1 MPHYRVYFLDET
13 GCISRPPQLIA
24 CTDDQEAREKAK
36 QFIDG
41 LDIEV
46 WQDTRLIV
54 KYPRKSQA
62 A

>member
-13 GCISRPPQLIA
+13 GRISRPSELIECA
-24 CTDDQEAREKAK
+24 NDQEAREKAK

-46 WQDTRLIV
+46 WQETRLIV
-54 KYPRKSQA
+54 KYPHK
-62 A
+62 